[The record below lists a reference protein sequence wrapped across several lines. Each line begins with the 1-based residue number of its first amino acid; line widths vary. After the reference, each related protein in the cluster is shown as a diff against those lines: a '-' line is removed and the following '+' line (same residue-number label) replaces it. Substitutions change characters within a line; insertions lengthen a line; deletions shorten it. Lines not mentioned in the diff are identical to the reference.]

1 MVAGDGAVGD
11 AVGDDS
17 SVAPMGLA
25 LLSHE
30 ERKAKGFEAC
40 RSSPSAT
47 TSTHLCSFDVLL
59 VLLVLL
65 TSRGAKTTTPVFMRG
80 SE

>member
-59 VLLVLL
+59 VLL